1 MLEYRE
7 ENSRIDKCSMLII
20 VLDII
25 TYVIDTRKHPTIS
38 PDPKLR
44 GSTCGRNF
52 FANFILHVSLS
63 CLSGGGEAM
72 EESTCKM
79 QSL

>member
-1 MLEYRE
+1 MDE
-7 ENSRIDKCSMLII
+7 CSMLII

-25 TYVIDTRKHPTIS
+25 TYVVDTRKHPTIS

-44 GSTCGRNF
+44 GSTCDRNF

-63 CLSGGGEAM
+63 CLSGGGGGEAM
-72 EESTCKM
+72 EESTCKG